1 MHTGL
6 APVLILWYCWGFRHN
21 LVEKT
26 VNECSFISVMWSWNA
41 FVQPLIKRWNISS
54 VMSLCSGFFVLFS
67 LLWVNKLPLHRF
79 RSLVTQLCYLT
90 AGNNSYASDP
100 DLFCVPPCI
109 CLFEKGSIV
118 CNLLCTYAGFFFFF
132 LVFTQSEAISSLLFC
147 MVLMPISL
155 YNLLISPERRNSSL
169 FCFAPP
175 FFFVSLEGLIEK
187 WKKYQCAHRLC

>member
-1 MHTGL
+1 
-6 APVLILWYCWGFRHN
+6 
-21 LVEKT
+21 
-26 VNECSFISVMWSWNA
+26 
-41 FVQPLIKRWNISS
+41 
-54 VMSLCSGFFVLFS
+54 MSLCSGFFVLFS

-90 AGNNSYASDP
+90 AGNNSNASDP
-100 DLFCVPPCI
+100 DLFCAPPCI

-175 FFFVSLEGLIEK
+175 PFLCLEGLIEK
-187 WKKYQCAHRLC
+187 VSVCT

>member
-118 CNLLCTYAGFFFFF
+118 CNLLCTYAGFF
-132 LVFTQSEAISSLLFC
+132 LLFSC
-147 MVLMPISL
+147 FHTVRSDFLALILYGTDANKSL
-155 YNLLISPERRNSSL
+155 
-169 FCFAPP
+169 
-175 FFFVSLEGLIEK
+175 
-187 WKKYQCAHRLC
+187 

>member
-41 FVQPLIKRWNISS
+41 FVQPLIKRSCLCAAVS
-54 VMSLCSGFFVLFS
+54 LFFSLCLLLNCATWQLETTHMLRILICFVC
-67 LLWVNKLPLHRF
+67 H
-79 RSLVTQLCYLT
+79 LVFVCLRKEVSFVIC
-90 AGNNSYASDP
+90 
-100 DLFCVPPCI
+100 CVHMQ
-109 CLFEKGSIV
+109 
-118 CNLLCTYAGFFFFF
+118 GFFFFF

-169 FCFAPP
+169 FCFAPL
-175 FFFVSLEGLIEK
+175 FFCISRGLDWKVKKVSV
-187 WKKYQCAHRLC
+187 CT